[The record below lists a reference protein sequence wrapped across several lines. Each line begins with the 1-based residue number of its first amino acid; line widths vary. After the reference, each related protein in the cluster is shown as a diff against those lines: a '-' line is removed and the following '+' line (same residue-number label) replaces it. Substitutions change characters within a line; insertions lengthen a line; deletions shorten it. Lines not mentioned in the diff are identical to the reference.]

1 VNQLVSEG
9 VVPNNAF
16 HRLIIALQQPS
27 APALSEPY
35 WPYPLPEAEMI
46 ARYGLR
52 RLTPIEQTAFP
63 GLHLV
68 LQVFKA
74 RLTKPPA
81 VMPQARGGWVVWLA
95 ETYPYRYLVR
105 MPGGAT
111 LLAPYHDMHW
121 TAVAADTP
129 VTTMA
134 SARQEAQTQQWRRT
148 LPQSVRRSLSL
159 PDAR

>member
-1 VNQLVSEG
+1 MNQI
-9 VVPNNAF
+9 VPNSAF
-16 HRLIIALQQPS
+16 RRLAITLQQP
-27 APALSEPY
+27 ALPARSEPH

-52 RLTPIEQTAFP
+52 RLAPVEQAAFP

-68 LQVFKA
+68 LRVFKA

-81 VMPQARGGWVVWLA
+81 VMPQARTDWVVWLA
-95 ETYPYRYLVR
+95 ETYPYHYLVR
-105 MPGGAT
+105 MPGGAA
-111 LLAPYHDMHW
+111 LLAPYHDMRW
-121 TAVAADTP
+121 TVVTADTP

-134 SARQEAQTQQWRRT
+134 SARQEAQAQQWRRT